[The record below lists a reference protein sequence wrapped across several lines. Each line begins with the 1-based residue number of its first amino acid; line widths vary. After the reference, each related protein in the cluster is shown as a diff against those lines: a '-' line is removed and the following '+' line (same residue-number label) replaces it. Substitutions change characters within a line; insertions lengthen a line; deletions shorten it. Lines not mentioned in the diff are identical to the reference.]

1 MNLTFTITA
10 SAPSRPKGK
19 LCVVVGYKGISQG
32 RKSYVIE
39 GLTNPDFR
47 YWDKKA
53 QCFSSGTDTAR
64 ANNPVLEALR
74 ARCNELVSNS
84 AITTPEAFIEALK
97 SGVAPSD
104 VETLGHHL
112 RSIIDDIRTGLN
124 HQCPSRNYQP
134 YLNLL
139 HKLEKEATTQY
150 KGKKCN
156 LIDVPLS
163 DVDNKHFIQFSEFLF
178 TLSNEEG
185 RSNYINLMKLFK
197 QVHTKA
203 YDLEYNNH
211 TLRFN
216 YTKFAPKT
224 RSECKQQRPSLTPKQ
239 YAKFVSMDVRKLP
252 KSGSLSYELMEMYK
266 DYCIFLYETKMRP
279 VDVTGARFEN
289 IVKVGGVFKYRYIPE
304 KKKNKK
310 HDYDATLV
318 YTPLSD
324 RALAIIEKYKG
335 KSSQG
340 YIFPFSMNEYHWDM
354 MDAESWNKWNN
365 RKTRLQEMINK
376 WLKKV
381 AKALKLDIDLTLY
394 TFRHSTLTH
403 ACAMA
408 GANWGAI
415 AQQAGTSVEMLE
427 KHYVAKDAI

>member
-1 MNLTFTITA
+1 MLINFTITA

-74 ARCNELVSNS
+74 ARCNELVNNS

-97 SGVAPSD
+97 SGVAPSN
-104 VETLGHHL
+104 VKTLGDFI
-112 RSIIDDIRTGLN
+112 RSLIYKMRKGYDAK
-124 HQCPSRNYQP
+124 CPSRNYTC

-139 HKLEKEATTQY
+139 HKLEMEAKAQY
-150 KGKKCN
+150 DGKKVD
-156 LIDVPLS
+156 LINVPLS
-163 DVDNKHFIQFSEFLF
+163 DVDNACFAQFSDFLLS
-178 TLSNEEG
+178 LSNAEG
-185 RSNYINLMKLFK
+185 RSNYMNLMKLFK

-203 YDLEYNNH
+203 FERMENNNV
-211 TLRFN
+211 LRFK
-216 YTKFAPKT
+216 YTKHAPTNRNVESK
-224 RSECKQQRPSLTPKQ
+224 RKPSLTLKQ
-239 YAKFVSMDVRKLP
+239 YKKFVELDVRKLP

-266 DYCIFLYETKMRP
+266 DYCIFLYETMTRP
-279 VDVTGARFEN
+279 VDVTGARVEN

-304 KKKNKK
+304 KKKNYN
-310 HDYDATLV
+310 HENEATLV
-318 YTPLSD
+318 YAPLSD
-324 RALAIIEKYKG
+324 LALSIVEKYKG

-354 MDAESWNKWNN
+354 MDAESWNKWYN

-381 AKALKLDIDLTLY
+381 AKFLKLDFNLTLY
-394 TFRHSTLTH
+394 NFRHSTITH
-403 ACAMA
+403 AAQA
-408 GANWGAI
+408 GKIWDVI
-415 AQQAGTSVEMLE
+415 ASHAGTSPSMLH